1 MSTYLA
7 TDIGGTFTDLVFLDA
22 DSRQV
27 GYAKAAS
34 TPDDFS
40 RGILDAMRKSPVAT
54 DDVSLFVHGCTI
66 VINALTERKGA
77 RTALVTTRG
86 FRDVLEIGRANRPDL
101 YNLRYER
108 QPLFVPR
115 KWRYEVT
122 ERINYKGDETQ
133 PLSRADVEE
142 VATALIAEA
151 IESVA
156 VCFLHSYAN
165 PAHEG
170 ECGRI
175 LRDLLPDVFVTTSA
189 SITKEWREYE
199 RTSTAVLNAYVQP
212 VVTTYLEN
220 LDAAVRKSGISSE
233 LHVMKSNGGTSTFE
247 LAKSTPIQLVESG
260 PVAGV
265 IGARVVGESIGV
277 RNIITIDVGG
287 TTAKT
292 SLIDG
297 GEVKFSP
304 EYRIERD
311 PFHAGYPIKV
321 PVVDIVEVGA
331 GGGSIAWVDSV
342 GALKVGPQS
351 AGAVPGPAC
360 YARGGTEP
368 TVTDA
373 NLILGR
379 INEEYFLGG
388 ELLVDANSARRAF
401 EPVAAAFGV
410 TVEEAALGVIRLAD
424 ANVVNAIKL
433 VSVRRG
439 YDPRDFAL
447 VAQGG
452 GGAMHAGSLAR
463 ELQVSKVIVPINPGT
478 FSAWGMLV
486 TEPLHDFVQTRV
498 VLSGDA
504 GICEVEE
511 MYNRMMAEAAEFVQQ
526 AGYSLEQVTFLRYAD
541 MRYLGQEHTIR
552 VNAGNLNRAEMERRF
567 HDGHERTFT
576 YRLPD
581 NQIQFVNFLVSV
593 KVAASLPE
601 PSDYQPSPDERQG
614 LRSSRRVLFEEGWL
628 ETRMYR
634 RSGMPV
640 DSRIDGPAIIEEPS
654 STAVVHPGQCATIDR
669 LGNLI
674 IETGAQA

>member
-1 MSTYLA
+1 MPSYLA
-7 TDIGGTFTDLVFLDA
+7 TDIGGTFTDLVFMDTETS
-22 DSRQV
+22 DI
-27 GYAKAAS
+27 GFAKAAS

-40 RGILDAMRKSPVAT
+40 RGILDTMGKSSLRPADVA
-54 DDVSLFVHGCTI
+54 LFVHGCTV

-77 RTALVTTRG
+77 RTALITTKG

-115 KWRYEVT
+115 KWRYEVE
-122 ERINYKGDETQ
+122 ERTNYKGEETV
-133 PLSRADVEE
+133 PLNHAEVEHLA
-142 VATALIAEA
+142 ATLLPESIQ
-151 IESVA
+151 SVA
-156 VCFLHSYAN
+156 ICFLHSYAN
-165 PAHEG
+165 SAHEDTCA
-170 ECGRI
+170 EI
-175 LRDLLPDVFVTTSA
+175 LRALLPSVFVTTSA

-212 VVTTYLEN
+212 VVTRYLEN
-220 LDAAVRKSGISSE
+220 LDAAVRKAGVKSE
-233 LHVMKSNGGTSTFE
+233 LHVMKSNGGTTTFD
-247 LAKSTPIQLVESG
+247 LAKDTPIQLVESG

-265 IGARVVGESIGV
+265 IGARVVGETIGV

-331 GGGSIAWVDSV
+331 GGGSIAWVDPV
-342 GALKVGPQS
+342 GALKVGPRS

-360 YARGGTEP
+360 YAKGGMEP

-379 INEEYFLGG
+379 INKDYFLGG
-388 ELLVDANSARRAF
+388 ELDVDLESARTAF
-401 EPVAAAFGV
+401 KPISAAFGCSI
-410 TVEEAALGVIRLAD
+410 EEAALGVIRLAD

-463 ELQVSKVIVPINPGT
+463 ELRIGQVIVPVNPGT

-486 TEPLHDFVQTRV
+486 TEPLHDFIQTSPIQ
-498 VLSGDA
+498 LSA
-504 GICEVEE
+504 EGIHAVAA
-511 MYNRMMAEAAEFVQQ
+511 MYERMMSEASAFAQS
-526 AGYSLEQVTFLRYAD
+526 AGYSMDQVTFLRYAD

-552 VNAGNLNRAEMERRF
+552 MSIGELDRQEIESRF
-567 HDGHERTFT
+567 HEGHERTYT
-576 YRLPD
+576 YRLPN
-581 NQIQFVNFLVSV
+581 NQVEFVNFLVSV
-593 KVAASLPE
+593 KVAASLPKPAPYAPTE
-601 PSDYQPSPDERQG
+601 DGQHGFQG
-614 LRSSRRVLFEEGWL
+614 MREVLFEEGRL
-628 ETRMYR
+628 PTKVYR
-634 RSGMPV
+634 RPAMPV
-640 DSRIDGPAIIEEPS
+640 DLTVQGPAIIEESS
-654 STAVVHPGQCATIDR
+654 STAVIHPGQSASIDR
-669 LGNLI
+669 IGNLI
-674 IETGAQA
+674 IQTGV

>member
-1 MSTYLA
+1 MATHLA
-7 TDIGGTFTDLVFLDA
+7 TDIGGTFTDLVYMDA
-22 DSRQV
+22 NSGQI
-27 GYAKAAS
+27 GFAKSAS

-40 RGILDAMRKSPVAT
+40 RGILDAIHKSPLDAT
-54 DDVSLFVHGCTI
+54 DVSLFVHGCTV

-77 RTALVTTRG
+77 RTALITTKG

-101 YNLRYER
+101 YNLRYQR
-108 QPLFVPR
+108 QPLYVPR
-115 KWRYEVT
+115 KWRYEVA
-122 ERINYKGDETQ
+122 ERTNYKGEETE
-133 PLSRADVEE
+133 PLHRDDVER
-142 VATALIAEA
+142 VAKDIGSEG

-165 PAHEG
+165 PAHEDA
-170 ECGRI
+170 CASI
-175 LRDLLPDVFVTTSA
+175 LRELLAGVFVTTSA

-220 LDAAVRKSGISSE
+220 LDAAVRKAGVASE
-233 LHVMKSNGGTSTFE
+233 LHVMKSNGGTSTFDQ
-247 LAKSTPIQLVESG
+247 AKGTPIQLVESG

-265 IGARVVGESIGV
+265 IGARVVGEAIGI

-304 EYRIERD
+304 EYRIARD

-342 GALKVGPQS
+342 GALKVGPES

-379 INEEYFLGG
+379 INKDYFLGG
-388 ELLVDANSARRAF
+388 ELSVDMETAQRAF
-401 EPVAAAFGV
+401 EPIASAFGV

-463 ELQVSKVIVPINPGT
+463 ELQIKRVIVPINPGT

-486 TEPLHDFVQTRV
+486 TEPLHDFVQTHV
-498 VLSGDA
+498 TLSSEA
-504 GICEVEE
+504 GIRDVKATYDRMLEE
-511 MYNRMMAEAAEFVQQ
+511 ATRFVHS
-526 AGYSLEQVTFLRYAD
+526 AGYSTDQVTLLRYAD

-552 VNAGNLNRAEMERRF
+552 VNVGDFDRAEIERRF
-567 HDGHERTFT
+567 HEGHERSFT
-576 YRLPD
+576 YKLPE

-593 KVAASLPE
+593 KVCAARPDPSPYE
-601 PSDYQPSPDERQG
+601 PSRDDQGG
-614 LRSSRRVLFEEGWL
+614 LRGARRVLFEGGWL
-628 ETRMYR
+628 ETMVYR
-634 RSGMPV
+634 RSGIPI
-640 DSRIDGPAIIEEPS
+640 DHPIDGPAIIEEPS
-654 STAVVHPGQCATIDR
+654 STTVVHPGQRARIDR
-669 LGNLI
+669 QGNLMM
-674 IETGAQA
+674 ESGV